1 METIQKN
8 RTVILERAFKL
19 GRTASVDPVPEMWN
33 SESLEAR
40 VDTMKEH
47 FADILKTLEKEYEG
61 MAKEQVGPE
70 LETKILNEMQRG
82 FESLLHEQPGYSAEK
97 NELRKNSEIRAE
109 VEGEMKMI
117 IEKTFLAILEK
128 RRTAKDTVHQSLW
141 IEEGDA
147 MGMVNEVFD
156 EIKEDHKSIGA

>member
-1 METIQKN
+1 M
-8 RTVILERAFKL
+8 ILERAFEL

-47 FADILKTLEKEYEG
+47 FEDILKTLEKEYEG
-61 MAKEQVGPE
+61 TAKEQVGPE

-82 FESLLHEQPGYSAEK
+82 FEALLHEQPGYSAEK
-97 NELRKNSEIRAE
+97 DELRKNPEIRAE

-117 IEKTFLAILEK
+117 IEKTFSSLLEK
-128 RRTAKDTVHQSLW
+128 RRTAKDPVHKSLW
-141 IEEGDA
+141 IEKGDA
-147 MGMVNEVFD
+147 MGLVNEVFD
-156 EIKEDHKSIGA
+156 EIKDDHKGIGA